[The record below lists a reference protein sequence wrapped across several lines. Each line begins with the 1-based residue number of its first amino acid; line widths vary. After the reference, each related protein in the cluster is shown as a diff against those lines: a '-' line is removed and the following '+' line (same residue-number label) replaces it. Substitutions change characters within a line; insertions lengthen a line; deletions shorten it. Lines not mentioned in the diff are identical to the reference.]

1 MSWAH
6 YILQANIYLVIFY
19 AFYKLFLANETYFTM
34 NRLYLVM
41 AAILSL
47 AIPFLRI
54 EWFTK
59 QPAVQPIYTGVDQLQ
74 DFVTQVSISPD
85 VPERFS
91 MGNLLV
97 LIYLAGVMIFTL
109 LFIYKL
115 TAVYHLLKR
124 STSGNAFSF
133 FSKKRIDPNLP
144 QLNTINKHEEIH
156 MTQLHSLDILFFE
169 LLSIFTWF
177 NPIIYGYK
185 YTIKNIHEYLADEEA
200 AKFQGD
206 KEQYALLLLSKAFGI
221 APNSLTNTFFNKS
234 LIKKRIFMLH
244 KKRSTRTAILKYG
257 LFLPLFA
264 ITLMLSS
271 ATIRSN
277 ETILAVTE
285 EIPLNEPLSTI
296 NEVIVAPVKAS
307 LSPKKAAAKPIAL
320 KKMNLDLN
328 SPAWDKFYDFSRKR
342 IRYPAAAV
350 ESGLQGHSQIKF
362 SIKAGEVSNISILH
376 KLGSDCDAEV
386 IRILTAYEGFTA
398 AQDGNYTFAVLFKL
412 DGPASPIK
420 NPVLTKLKGYMT
432 LNMITVISY
441 VKATA
446 IAFEGKDI
454 TLNQVPISAE
464 DVKVYDFV
472 NIDRQ
477 PSFPGG
483 MANFYT
489 YIKNNVKYP
498 KEAYANKIEGKVFLS
513 FVVEKDGKLTDI
525 KVERKLGYGTD
536 EEATRVL
543 RESPKWDPGVL
554 NNTIVRVK
562 YNIPISFSLSS
573 SPQKTG
579 QVQTIQIR
587 GISTEQD
594 PLIYVNGKK
603 SAESLSSIPKNRI
616 ESVELLKG
624 KAATTLYGTEAA
636 KGVLNITLKKDT
648 KE

>member
-19 AFYKLFLANETYFTM
+19 GFYKLFLANETYFTM

-41 AAILSL
+41 AGILSL
-47 AIPFLRI
+47 TIPFLRI

-59 QPAVQPIYTGVDQLQ
+59 QPAAQPIYTGVDQLQ
-74 DFVTQVSISPD
+74 DFVTQVTINPE

-91 MGNLLV
+91 LGNLLV

-115 TAVYHLLKR
+115 AAVYRLLKQN
-124 STSGNAFSF
+124 TTGNAFSF

-144 QLNTINKHEEIH
+144 QLNTINRHEEIH
-156 MTQLHSLDILFFE
+156 IAQLHSLDILFFE
-169 LLSIFTWF
+169 LLNIFTWF

-264 ITLMLSS
+264 ITLVLSS

-307 LSPKKAAAKPIAL
+307 LSPKKAVAKQATVKTI
-320 KKMNLDLN
+320 NLDLN
-328 SPAWDKFYDFSRKR
+328 SPVWDKFYNFSRKS

-362 SIKAGEVSNISILH
+362 SIKAGEVSNISILN
-376 KLGSDCDAEV
+376 KLGAGCDAEV

-412 DGPASPIK
+412 DGSGSPIK
-420 NPVLTKLKGYMT
+420 NPVLTKLKGYTT

-446 IAFEGKDI
+446 TAFEGKAI
-454 TLNQVPISAE
+454 TLNQVPISVE

-472 NIDRQ
+472 SVDRQ

-489 YIKNNVKYP
+489 YIKNSVKYP
-498 KEAYANKIEGKVFLS
+498 KEAYTNKIEGKVFLS
-513 FVVEKDGKLTDI
+513 FVVEKDGKLTDV
-525 KVERKLGYGTD
+525 KVERTLGYGTD

-543 RESPKWDPGVL
+543 RESPKWDPGIL
-554 NNTIVRVK
+554 NRTPVRVK
-562 YNIPISFSLSS
+562 FNIPISFSLSNS
-573 SPQKTG
+573 FQKTG
-579 QVQTIQIR
+579 QINSIKIR

-603 SAESLSSIPKNRI
+603 SAESLSSIQADRI
-616 ESVELLKG
+616 ESVEVLKG
-624 KAATTLYGTEAA
+624 KAATTLYGSEAA